1 MNENLPYTILQY
13 SIIAWLWIMFLI
25 AIYKWVKRNR

>member
-1 MNENLPYTILQY
+1 MNENLPYVILQY

-25 AIYKWVKRNR
+25 VIDKWVKRKR